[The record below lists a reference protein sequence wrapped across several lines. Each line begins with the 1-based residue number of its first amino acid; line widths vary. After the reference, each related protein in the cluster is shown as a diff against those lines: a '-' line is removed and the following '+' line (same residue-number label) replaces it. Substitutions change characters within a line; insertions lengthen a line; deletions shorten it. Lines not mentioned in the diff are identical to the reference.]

1 MKKNLKTSQNIASL
15 YMMYVIVIVN
25 IVLTGMCIAGEQYG
39 SAIFVGICTILSYL
53 LTKATRRKIG
63 I

>member
-1 MKKNLKTSQNIASL
+1 MKNKTPQNVASL

-25 IVLTGMCIAGEQYG
+25 IVLTGMCIAQEDYT
-39 SAIFVGICTILSYL
+39 SATFVGICTALSYL
-53 LTKATRRKIG
+53 FTKATRRKIG